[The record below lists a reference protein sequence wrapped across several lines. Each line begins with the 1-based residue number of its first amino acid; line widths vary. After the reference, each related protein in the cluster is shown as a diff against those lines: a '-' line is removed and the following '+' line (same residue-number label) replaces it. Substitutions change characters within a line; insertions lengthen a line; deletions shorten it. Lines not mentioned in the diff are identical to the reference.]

1 MAGLDWPADAAR
13 CGREQVIGMVD
24 AEVATDLPALRGADL
39 RTRRFIEAGR
49 EPSDAGHGT
58 AVATLLVG
66 QPGGGL
72 PGLVPR
78 ARLLAAVPFFRR
90 PSGDVAADALGL
102 VRSLDWLVAER
113 VQVIGMSLTGPPNLV
128 LAGAIA
134 RAQARGVVVVAA
146 VGNGGRNAEPAHP
159 AALAGVIGATAVS
172 SDRRIYWRAQQGD
185 TVDFALPGVDL
196 PTADAAGAVR
206 PRSGTSYAVPFL
218 VAKLSQSLQEGR
230 LTRAD
235 WLAGGTVPVADLGAP
250 GRDAVFGWGMPRV
263 PLRCG

>member
-1 MAGLDWPADAAR
+1 MTFRPIARGESGGVTLAGTLASVVGAALAPVAMA
-13 CGREQVIGMVD
+13 
-24 AEVATDLPALRGADL
+24 AT
-39 RTRRFIEAGR
+39 
-49 EPSDAGHGT
+49 
-58 AVATLLVG
+58 
-66 QPGGGL
+66 GGL
-72 PGLVPR
+72 SVR
-78 ARLLAAVPFFRR
+78 A
-90 PSGDVAADALGL
+90 
-102 VRSLDWLVAER
+102 
-113 VQVIGMSLTGPPNLV
+113 
-128 LAGAIA
+128 
-134 RAQARGVVVVAA
+134 VV
-146 VGNGGRNAEPAHP
+146 P

-196 PTADAAGAVR
+196 PTADAGGAVR